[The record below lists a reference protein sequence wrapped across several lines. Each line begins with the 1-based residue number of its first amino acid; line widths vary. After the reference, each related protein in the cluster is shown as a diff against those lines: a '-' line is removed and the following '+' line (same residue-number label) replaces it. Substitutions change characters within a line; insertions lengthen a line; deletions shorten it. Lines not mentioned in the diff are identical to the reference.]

1 MFIYF
6 YMINDMLYVY
16 ACIDIVPFL
25 PLHEQPCYFQFTL
38 LTFHCLFLQ
47 VNSAF
52 VWAVAQA
59 AEKVI
64 DGFVD
69 SVSGS
74 HEDPAFL
81 CGGVFMSMPAH
92 RDHLLGGERSHR
104 AAQRHELRCVQVYSD
119 LDGDLQNLH
128 TIPTALAD
136 YRGVRMSA
144 QGLAPG
150 IQGSEQAEVPNG
162 LLYGY
167 SAGPLENPSR
177 RKLLELL
184 AQSAKALSLQRHAV
198 LGPNGHQVPLFT
210 SLDAQGILGADG
222 RYYLLDVYRTMPA
235 DVNFHVEDG
244 EGAETEEGSFPRR
257 YPHVLCRLRPE
268 LVKAFIQHKW
278 VLTGF
283 PSDFIGWSHRWPC
296 PNNIGWASVGL

>member
-1 MFIYF
+1 MQNHGFQAAF
-6 YMINDMLYVY
+6 T
-16 ACIDIVPFL
+16 
-25 PLHEQPCYFQFTL
+25 PLL
-38 LTFHCLFLQ
+38 NFHCLFLQ

-69 SVSGS
+69 PINGS

-81 CGGVFMSMPAH
+81 YGGVFMSMPTH
-92 RDHLLGGERSHR
+92 REEWLGGERGHR
-104 AAQRHELRCVQVYSD
+104 AAQRLELRCVQAYSD
-119 LDGDLQNLH
+119 LSGDLQNLH

-136 YRGVRMSA
+136 YRGVRLSA

-150 IQGSEQAEVPNG
+150 LQGPEQAEVPNG
-162 LLYGY
+162 LLYGF

-184 AQSAKALSLQRHAV
+184 AQAAKALSLQRHAV
-198 LGPNGHQVPLFT
+198 LGPSGHQLPLFT
-210 SLDAQGILGADG
+210 SVDAQGILGADG

-235 DVNFHVEDG
+235 DANFQVEDG
-244 EGAETEEGSFPRR
+244 EEGKETEHKKGSFPRCH
-257 YPHVLCRLRPE
+257 PHVLCRLRPE
-268 LVKAFIQHKW
+268 LVKAFIQHK
-278 VLTGF
+278 
-283 PSDFIGWSHRWPC
+283 
-296 PNNIGWASVGL
+296 